1 MLAILKDQM
10 LFCIFKLNG
19 IFGTLLYFKDQ
30 NRVIWRQ
37 VR

>member
-19 IFGTLLYFKDQ
+19 IFGALLYFKDQ
-30 NRVIWRQ
+30 NRVIRRQ

>member
-10 LFCIFKLNG
+10 FCIFKLNG
-19 IFGTLLYFKDQ
+19 IFGALLYFKDQ